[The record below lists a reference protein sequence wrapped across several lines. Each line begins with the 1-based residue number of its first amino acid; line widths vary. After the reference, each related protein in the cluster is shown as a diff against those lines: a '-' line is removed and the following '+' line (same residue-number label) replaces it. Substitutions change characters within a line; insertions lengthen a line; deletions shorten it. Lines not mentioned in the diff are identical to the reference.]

1 VKKNGSGE
9 PEGCQCGTFP
19 AICLLVSVR
28 ALQIFLSLA
37 TALLIPA
44 MPACGAL
51 STGNTYSIS
60 FVDIDGNK
68 LSTADGQVTI
78 VVLTTSADRE
88 QARTVGDHVPDFC
101 LGNPAYKMI
110 TVIHF
115 TAGHLVIGRR
125 LAIGFIRHR
134 VREEAKRLQA
144 RYDAQKISRDA
155 KNDVF
160 VVTDFDGSG
169 VAVGSARG
177 SNGFLRVRIRPNW
190 RIISA
195 MAQRSQRGRTSCGGK
210 EISLNTRLQPGG
222 SAAAKAAV
230 LMGST

>member
-1 VKKNGSGE
+1 
-9 PEGCQCGTFP
+9 
-19 AICLLVSVR
+19 VSVR

-37 TALLIPA
+37 TVLLIPA

-68 LSTADGQVTI
+68 LSTADGHVTI

-115 TAGHLVIGRR
+115 TVGHLVIGRR

-155 KNDVF
+155 KNDIF
-160 VVTDFDGSG
+160 VVTDFDGT
-169 VAVGSARG
+169 AA
-177 SNGFLRVRIRPNW
+177 
-190 RIISA
+190 
-195 MAQRSQRGRTSCGGK
+195 SQLGQLAGATDFCVFVFGRTGELLAQWHSVPSVD
-210 EISLNTRLQPGG
+210 EL
-222 SAAAKAAV
+222 AAAVKK
-230 LMGST
+230 TD

>member
-60 FVDIDGNK
+60 FIDIDGNK

-155 KNDVF
+155 KNDIF
-160 VVTDFDGSG
+160 VVTDFDGT
-169 VAVGSARG
+169 AA
-177 SNGFLRVRIRPNW
+177 
-190 RIISA
+190 
-195 MAQRSQRGRTSCGGK
+195 SQLGQLAGATDFCVFVFGRTGELLAQWHSVPSVD
-210 EISLNTRLQPGG
+210 EL
-222 SAAAKAAV
+222 AAAVKK
-230 LMGST
+230 SH